1 MPGRSEGS
9 SRSSR
14 QAEGGLM
21 TTVTLRAADRPQW
34 PVIENLLQFY
44 NYELSA
50 WYPITLGE
58 DGRYPIASKTDYFA
72 LPGTQAWL
80 ILANDEL
87 AGFAVVDDELVDPRR
102 DLNLG
107 YFFVAR
113 RFRGR
118 GVGAAAFGGLL
129 ARYPGAWE
137 LYYLA
142 RNAAAAGFWPKAFER
157 AGVREVEVSDVTVQ
171 GEPCVMSRFVSPSL
185 GV

>member
-1 MPGRSEGS
+1 
-9 SRSSR
+9 
-14 QAEGGLM
+14 M
-21 TTVTLRAADRPQW
+21 TTVTLRACDRAHW

-50 WYPITLGE
+50 WYPIPFGE
-58 DGRYPIASKTDYFA
+58 DGRFAIAGKAAYLG

-80 ILANDEL
+80 ILADDEL
-87 AGFAVVDDELVDPRR
+87 AGLAIVDDELVDPRS

-107 YFFVAR
+107 YLFVGR

-137 LYYLA
+137 LYYLE
-142 RNAAAAGFWPKAFER
+142 RNAAAAAFWPKAFER
-157 AGVREVEVSDVTVQ
+157 AGVRDVRVSGETLHD
-171 GEPCVMSRFVSPSL
+171 EPCVMHRFVAAARI
-185 GV
+185 

>member
-1 MPGRSEGS
+1 
-9 SRSSR
+9 
-14 QAEGGLM
+14 M
-21 TTVTLRAADRPQW
+21 TTVTLRAAERAQW
-34 PVIENLLQFY
+34 PVLENLLQFY
-44 NYELSA
+44 FYELSA
-50 WYPITLGE
+50 WYPIRLGD
-58 DGRYPIASKTDYFA
+58 DGRLAVPPRADYLA

-80 ILANDEL
+80 ILADDEL
-87 AGFAVVDDELVDPRR
+87 AGFAVVDDELVDPRN

-142 RNAAAAGFWPKAFER
+142 RNRAAAAFWPRAFER
-157 AGVREVEVSDVTVQ
+157 AGLHDVAMSNVVVG
-171 GEPCVMSRFVSPSL
+171 GEACVMNRFSAGSTPSEAN
-185 GV
+185 

>member
-1 MPGRSEGS
+1 MS
-9 SRSSR
+9 
-14 QAEGGLM
+14 
-21 TTVTLRAADRPQW
+21 TVTLRAADRPQW
-34 PVIENLLQFY
+34 PVIENLMQFY

-50 WYPITLGE
+50 WYPIAFGE
-58 DGRYPIASKTDYFA
+58 DGRYPIASKTDYLA
-72 LPGTQAWL
+72 QPGTQAWL
-80 ILANDEL
+80 ILAGGEL
-87 AGFAVVDDELVDPRR
+87 AGFAVVDDELVDTRR

-118 GVGAAAFGGLL
+118 GIGAAAFGGLL

-157 AGVREVEVSDVTVQ
+157 AGVREVEMSDVTVQ
-171 GEPCVMSRFVSPSL
+171 GETCVMHRFVSPNL
-185 GV
+185 AV

>member
-1 MPGRSEGS
+1 
-9 SRSSR
+9 
-14 QAEGGLM
+14 M

-34 PVIENLLQFY
+34 PVIENLMQFY

-50 WYPITLGE
+50 WYPLALGE
-58 DGRYPIASKTDYFA
+58 DGRYPIASRTGYLA
-72 LPGTQAWL
+72 LPGTQSWL
-80 ILANDEL
+80 ILADGEL

-118 GVGAAAFGGLL
+118 GIGAAAFGGLL

-157 AGVREVEVSDVTVQ
+157 AGVQGVEVSGASVQ
-171 GEPCVMSRFVSPSL
+171 GEACVMHRFVSPA
-185 GV
+185 GGA

>member
-1 MPGRSEGS
+1 
-9 SRSSR
+9 
-14 QAEGGLM
+14 M
-21 TTVTLRAADRPQW
+21 TVVTLRAADRAQW

-44 NYELSA
+44 YYELSA
-50 WYPITLGE
+50 WYPIPFAA
-58 DGRYPIASKTDYFA
+58 DGRIAIAGKAVYLG

-80 ILANDEL
+80 ILADDEL
-87 AGFAVVDDELVDPRR
+87 AGLAIVDDELIDARN

-107 YFFVAR
+107 YFFVGR

-129 ARYPGAWE
+129 ARYPGEWE

-157 AGVREVEVSDVTVQ
+157 AGVRDVVVSDETLHGQ
-171 GEPCVMSRFVSPSL
+171 ACVLHRFATPAP
-185 GV
+185 

>member
-1 MPGRSEGS
+1 
-9 SRSSR
+9 
-14 QAEGGLM
+14 M
-21 TTVTLRAADRPQW
+21 TVVTLRAADRAHW
-34 PVIENLLQFY
+34 PVVENLLQFY

-50 WYPITLGE
+50 WYPIPFAD
-58 DGRYPIASKTDYFA
+58 DGRFAIADKSGYLG

-80 ILANDEL
+80 ILADGEL
-87 AGFAVVDDELVDPRR
+87 AGLAIVDDELVDPRN

-142 RNAAAAGFWPKAFER
+142 RNRAAAAFWPRAFER
-157 AGVREVEVSDVTVQ
+157 AGVRGVAVSEVVVDDEA
-171 GEPCVMSRFVSPSL
+171 CVMHRFEAPVPRV
-185 GV
+185 GG

>member
-1 MPGRSEGS
+1 
-9 SRSSR
+9 
-14 QAEGGLM
+14 M
-21 TTVTLRAADRPQW
+21 TTVTLRAVDRAQW

-44 NYELSA
+44 MYELSA
-50 WYPITLGE
+50 WYPIPFGD
-58 DGRYPIASKTDYFA
+58 DGRVAIAPKSGY
-72 LPGTQAWL
+72 LGQPGTQAWL
-80 ILANDEL
+80 ILADDEL
-87 AGFAVVDDELVDPRR
+87 AGFAVVDDELVDPRN

-142 RNAAAAGFWPKAFER
+142 RNRAAAAFWPQAFER
-157 AGVREVEVSDVTVQ
+157 AGVADVAVSEIDVDDAA
-171 GEPCVMSRFVSPSL
+171 CIMHRFVAPSPRVE
-185 GV
+185 GD

>member
-1 MPGRSEGS
+1 MS
-9 SRSSR
+9 
-14 QAEGGLM
+14 
-21 TTVTLRAADRPQW
+21 TVTLRAADRPQW
-34 PVIENLLQFY
+34 PVIENLMQFY

-50 WYPITLGE
+50 WYPIAFGE
-58 DGRYPIASKTDYFA
+58 DGRYPIASKADYLA
-72 LPGTQAWL
+72 QPGTQAWL
-80 ILANDEL
+80 ILAGGEL

-118 GVGAAAFGGLL
+118 GIGAAAFGGLL

-157 AGVREVEVSDVTVQ
+157 AGLQEVAVSNIDVGGQ
-171 GEPCVMSRFVSPSL
+171 ACVMNRFVSPNVSA
-185 GV
+185 

>member
-1 MPGRSEGS
+1 
-9 SRSSR
+9 
-14 QAEGGLM
+14 M
-21 TTVTLRAADRPQW
+21 TTVTLRAAERAQW
-34 PVIENLLQFY
+34 PVLENLLQFY
-44 NYELSA
+44 FYELSA
-50 WYPITLGE
+50 WYPIRLGD
-58 DGRYPIASKTDYFA
+58 DGRLAVPPRGDYLA

-80 ILANDEL
+80 ILADDEL
-87 AGFAVVDDELVDPRR
+87 AGLAIVDDDLIDPRN

-118 GVGAAAFGGLL
+118 GVGAAAFSGLL

-157 AGVREVEVSDVTVQ
+157 AGVREVAVSGETVHGQ
-171 GEPCVMSRFVSPSL
+171 ACVMNRFVSPNL
-185 GV
+185 GL

>member
-1 MPGRSEGS
+1 MSV
-9 SRSSR
+9 
-14 QAEGGLM
+14 
-21 TTVTLRAADRPQW
+21 VTLRAADRAQW
-34 PVIENLLQFY
+34 PTIENLLQFY

-50 WYPITLGE
+50 WYPIAFAD
-58 DGRYPIASKTDYFA
+58 DGRYAIASKADYLA
-72 LPGTQAWL
+72 QPGTQAWL
-80 ILANDEL
+80 ILADGEL
-87 AGFAVVDDELVDPRR
+87 AGFAVVDDELVDAQR

-142 RNAAAAGFWPKAFER
+142 RNEAAAHFWPNAFER
-157 AGVREVEVSDVTVQ
+157 AGVCDVAVSEETLF
-171 GEPCVMSRFVSPSL
+171 GEACVMHRFTSPNFA
-185 GV
+185 G

>member
-1 MPGRSEGS
+1 
-9 SRSSR
+9 
-14 QAEGGLM
+14 M
-21 TTVTLRAADRPQW
+21 TVVTLRSADRAQW
-34 PVIENLLQFY
+34 PTIENLLQFY

-50 WYPITLGE
+50 WYPIAFGD
-58 DGRYPIASKTDYFA
+58 DGRYAIAPKADYLA
-72 LPGTQAWL
+72 QPGTQAWL
-80 ILANDEL
+80 ILADGEL

-142 RNAAAAGFWPKAFER
+142 RNEAAARFWPKAFER
-157 AGVREVEVSDVTVQ
+157 ACVRDVAASEETLF
-171 GEPCVMSRFVSPSL
+171 GEACVMHRFVSPNLS
-185 GV
+185 G

>member
-1 MPGRSEGS
+1 MSV
-9 SRSSR
+9 
-14 QAEGGLM
+14 
-21 TTVTLRAADRPQW
+21 VTLRAADRPQW

-44 NYELSA
+44 HYELSA
-50 WYPITLGE
+50 WYPIAFGE
-58 DGRYPIASKTDYFA
+58 DGRYPIASRAGYLA
-72 LPGTQAWL
+72 QPGTQAWL
-80 ILANDEL
+80 ILADDEL

-118 GVGAAAFGGLL
+118 GIGAAAFGGLL

-142 RNAAAAGFWPKAFER
+142 RNAAAAAFWPKAFER
-157 AGVREVEVSDVTVQ
+157 AGVREVAVSEVTMH
-171 GEPCVMSRFVSPSL
+171 GGACVLHRFASPNR
-185 GV
+185 GA

>member
-1 MPGRSEGS
+1 
-9 SRSSR
+9 
-14 QAEGGLM
+14 M
-21 TTVTLRAADRPQW
+21 TTVTLRAAERAQW
-34 PVIENLLQFY
+34 PVLENLLQFY
-44 NYELSA
+44 FYELSA
-50 WYPITLGE
+50 WYPIRLGD
-58 DGRYPIASKTDYFA
+58 DGRLAVPPRGDYLA

-80 ILANDEL
+80 ILADDEL
-87 AGFAVVDDELVDPRR
+87 AGLAIVDDDLVDPRN

-142 RNAAAAGFWPKAFER
+142 RNRAAAAFWPKAFER
-157 AGVREVEVSDVTVQ
+157 AGVREIVQSDVVVND
-171 GEPCVMSRFVSPSL
+171 EPCVMHQFDAPAPL
-185 GV
+185 PD

>member
-1 MPGRSEGS
+1 
-9 SRSSR
+9 
-14 QAEGGLM
+14 M
-21 TTVTLRAADRPQW
+21 TTVTLRAADRAQW

-50 WYPITLGE
+50 WYPIPLGD
-58 DGRYPIASKTDYFA
+58 DGRIAIASKSDY
-72 LPGTQAWL
+72 LGQPGTQAWL
-80 ILANDEL
+80 ILADDEL
-87 AGFAVVDDELVDPRR
+87 AGFAVVDDELVDPRN

-107 YFFVAR
+107 YFFVSR

-142 RNAAAAGFWPKAFER
+142 RNAAAAAFWPRAFER
-157 AGVREVEVSDVTVQ
+157 AGVRDVAVSDEFLH
-171 GEPCVMSRFVSPSL
+171 GADCVMHRFVVAPA
-185 GV
+185 

>member
-1 MPGRSEGS
+1 MSV
-9 SRSSR
+9 
-14 QAEGGLM
+14 
-21 TTVTLRAADRPQW
+21 VTLRAVDRPQW
-34 PVIENLLQFY
+34 PVIENLMQFY

-50 WYPITLGE
+50 WYPIAFGE
-58 DGRYPIASKTDYFA
+58 DGRYPIASKADYLA
-72 LPGTQAWL
+72 QPGTQAWL
-80 ILANDEL
+80 ILADGEL

-118 GVGAAAFGGLL
+118 GIGAAAFGGLL

-157 AGVREVEVSDVTVQ
+157 AGVREVVVSEETVHGQ
-171 GEPCVMSRFVSPSL
+171 ACVMNRFVSPNI
-185 GV
+185 GA